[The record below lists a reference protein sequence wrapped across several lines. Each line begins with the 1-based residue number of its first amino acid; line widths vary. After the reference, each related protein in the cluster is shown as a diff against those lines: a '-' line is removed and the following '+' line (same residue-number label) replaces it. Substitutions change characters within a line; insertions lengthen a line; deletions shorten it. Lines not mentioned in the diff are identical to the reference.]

1 MLLCNNSI
9 TPMVSEKKN
18 IFEILANQKVAAMSN
33 WWMKQII
40 YKVFRTTQE
49 TFLSIFNY
57 SNGLWEKKIKYSNLV
72 YEKKIKKWNANGCK
86 WREWQQTQMDD
97 NTSHGP
103 AIFFYYKFLV
113 GISIV
118 QSWIWT
124 LVFHIISN
132 HYTVNVVL
140 KVR

>member
-1 MLLCNNSI
+1 MGKWKKQTKRDMNNH
-9 TPMVSEKKN
+9 
-18 IFEILANQKVAAMSN
+18 
-33 WWMKQII
+33 WMIPYTCRIGEWNKFI